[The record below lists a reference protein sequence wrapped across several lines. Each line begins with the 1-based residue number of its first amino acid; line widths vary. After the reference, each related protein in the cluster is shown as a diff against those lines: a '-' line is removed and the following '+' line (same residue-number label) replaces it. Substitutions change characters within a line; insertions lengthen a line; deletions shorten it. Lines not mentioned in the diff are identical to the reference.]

1 MIASLEKS
9 SAKNP
14 EDQLRIAQELE
25 TLKNKRD
32 FLMRNPIVLASDK
45 KSSPSGKSCDY
56 FAQFKVLRLYIP
68 YSHITSLK
76 YHAIAAAHA
85 VNLPFNFV
93 AARLLDLSDTSY
105 PNMTF

>member
-45 KSSPSGKSCDY
+45 KSSPSGKSQDN
-56 FAQFKVLRLYIP
+56 FALLKCPPEFIP
-68 YSHITSLK
+68 YSFITPMK
-76 YHAIAAAHA
+76 YHAIADARA
-85 VNLPFNFV
+85 VNLPFHFTT
-93 AARLLDLSDTSY
+93 ARLLDLSL
-105 PNMTF
+105 NN

>member
-32 FLMRNPIVLASDK
+32 FLMRNPIVLAGDK
-45 KSSPSGKSCDY
+45 KVYAPSGKSGDKLCLGL
-56 FAQFKVLRLYIP
+56 QG
-68 YSHITSLK
+68 
-76 YHAIAAAHA
+76 
-85 VNLPFNFV
+85 
-93 AARLLDLSDTSY
+93 
-105 PNMTF
+105 

>member
-56 FAQFKVLRLYIP
+56 FAQLK
-68 YSHITSLK
+68 YSTALFPILITSLK
-76 YHAIAAAHA
+76 YHAFAAAHA

-105 PNMTF
+105 PT